1 MNKSLKILLLSS
13 EAAPFAKVGGLA
25 DVAGSLPRALR
36 QLGHDAR
43 LALPK
48 YGPINEAKFGLTK
61 VLDSLP
67 VPAGSDHEQRPE
79 IAEGLASIFE
89 STVEGLPAYLVGND
103 KYFDRQEVYG
113 YDDDGERFVFF
124 CRAALE
130 MLKKL
135 DWRPDVIHCNDWH
148 TGIIPNWLKTIY
160 KNDPFFAHTGTAF
173 TIHNLAY
180 QGIFGP
186 ELLEFAGLGDYGLIP
201 LLPSP
206 PKLGGR
212 GGDGLSRVVVLM
224 ARGILFADVINAV
237 SEKYAQEILTPEYG
251 ERLDPILAQ
260 RQDRLFGILNGLDYE
275 VWDPATDPD
284 IAVNYDAAPPSPPPT
299 LRQAPGPLAL
309 VLDTVLDGQYQ
320 GDKYRAQGQRAQDTA
335 LGGKEGGR
343 VENKLALQREAG
355 LPPDPD
361 VLLIGMISRL
371 ADQKGFDILAEASD
385 QLMEMDLQ
393 FVLLGT
399 GEERYH
405 RIFANVAGKYQG
417 QAAVFL
423 KFDPALARRIY
434 AGSDAFLMPSRFEPC
449 GLGQLIAMRYG
460 SVPIVRSIGG
470 LADTVQGFD
479 PTTGQG
485 NGFAFSDYSEE
496 ALLAAVK
503 RTLET
508 YSRKDTWRTLMER
521 GMRADFS
528 WRASARKYVELYHKA
543 LEFKQNELDV

>member
-1 MNKSLKILLLSS
+1 MDKSLKILVVSA
-13 EAAPFAKVGGLA
+13 EAVPFAKVGGLA
-25 DVAGSLPRALR
+25 DVAGSLPKALHR
-36 QLGHDAR
+36 LGHDAR
-43 LALPK
+43 LVLPK
-48 YGPINEAKFGLTK
+48 YGRVNEAQFGLTQ
-61 VLDSLP
+61 VVDSLP
-67 VPAGSDHEQRPE
+67 VPVGSDHE
-79 IAEGLASIFE
+79 LASVFE
-89 STVEGLPAYLVGND
+89 SAVEGMPVYLIGND
-103 KYFDRQEVYG
+103 KYFDREEVYG

-124 CRAALE
+124 CRATLE
-130 MLKKL
+130 MLQKL
-135 DWRPDVIHCNDWH
+135 DWQPDVIHCNDWH

-160 KNDPFFAHTGTAF
+160 KDDPFFADTATAF

-186 ELLEFAGLGDYGLIP
+186 ELLEFAGLADYGLIP
-201 LLPSP
+201 HPT
-206 PKLGGR
+206 
-212 GGDGLSRVVVLM
+212 DDDLSGVVVLM
-224 ARGILFADVINAV
+224 ARGVLFADVINTV

-251 ERLDPILAQ
+251 ERLHPVLAQ

-275 VWDPATDPD
+275 VWNPATDQD
-284 IAVNYDAAPPSPPPT
+284 IAVNYDVASPLSPP
-299 LRQAPGPLAL
+299 
-309 VLDTVLDGQYQ
+309 
-320 GDKYRAQGQRAQDTA
+320 K
-335 LGGKEGGR
+335 LGGMKGGR

-355 LPPDPD
+355 LTPDPD
-361 VLLIGMISRL
+361 VPLVGMISRL
-371 ADQKGFDILAEASD
+371 ADQKGFDILAEAIG
-385 QLMEMDLQ
+385 QLMELDLQ

-399 GEERYH
+399 GDERYH

-423 KFDPALARRIY
+423 KFDPVLARRIY

-496 ALLAAVK
+496 ALLTAVK
-503 RTLET
+503 KAVET
-508 YSRKDTWRTLMER
+508 YRHKDTWQTLMVQ
-521 GMRADFS
+521 GMKADFS

-543 LEFKQNELDV
+543 LKLEV

>member
-1 MNKSLKILLLSS
+1 MNKSLKILLVSA
-13 EAAPFAKVGGLA
+13 EAVPFAKVGGLA

-48 YGPINEAKFGLTK
+48 YGLINEARFGLTK

-67 VPAGSDHEQRPE
+67 VPTGSDHE
-79 IAEGLASIFE
+79 LASIFE
-89 STVEGLPAYLVGND
+89 SVVEGVPAYLVGND
-103 KYFDRQEVYG
+103 KYFARREVYG

-130 MLKKL
+130 MLQKL
-135 DWRPDVIHCNDWH
+135 DWQPDVIHCNDWH
-148 TGIIPNWLKTIY
+148 TGIIPNWLETIY
-160 KNDPFFAHTGTAF
+160 KDDPFFTNTATVF

-186 ELLEFAGLGDYGLIP
+186 QLLEFAGLADYGLIP
-201 LLPSP
+201 HPPGP
-206 PKLGGR
+206 PKLGGT
-212 GGDGLSRVVVLM
+212 GGDGLSQVVVLM

-237 SEKYAQEILTPEYG
+237 SERYAQEILTPEYG
-251 ERLDPILAQ
+251 ERLHPILAR

-275 VWDPATDPD
+275 VWNPATDPD
-284 IAVNYDAAPPSPPPT
+284 ISVNYDIAPPSSPPKP
-299 LRQAPGPLAL
+299 AL
-309 VLDTVLDGQYQ
+309 SKAEG
-320 GDKYRAQGQRAQDTA
+320 
-335 LGGKEGGR
+335 LGGKEEGR
-343 VENKLALQREAG
+343 IENKLALQREAG

-361 VLLIGMISRL
+361 VLLVGMISRL
-371 ADQKGFDILAEASD
+371 ADQKGFDILAEASE

-405 RIFANVAGKYQG
+405 RIFTNVAKKYQG

-423 KFDPALARRIY
+423 KFDGALARRIY

-460 SVPIVRSIGG
+460 SVPIVRSTGG
-470 LADTVQGFD
+470 LADTVQDYD
-479 PTTGQG
+479 PATGQG
-485 NGFAFSDYSEE
+485 SGFAFSDYSEE

-503 RTLET
+503 RAVET
-508 YSRKDTWRTLMER
+508 YRRKDTWRTLMER

-528 WRASARKYVELYHKA
+528 WQDSARKYVELYHKA
-543 LEFKQNELDV
+543 LELS